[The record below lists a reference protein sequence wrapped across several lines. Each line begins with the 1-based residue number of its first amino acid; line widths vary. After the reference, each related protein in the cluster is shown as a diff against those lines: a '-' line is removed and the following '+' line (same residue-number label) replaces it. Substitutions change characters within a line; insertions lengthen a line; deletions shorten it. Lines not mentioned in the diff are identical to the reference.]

1 MNSFRLSIK
10 NIAEK
15 PFSAFLNV
23 MLVSFGVGIITVLL
37 LVSTQLENKL
47 TSNSKDIDLV
57 VGAKGSPLQLILS
70 SVYHVDFPTGNILK
84 KDADA
89 LAKNPMVKRAVP
101 LAMGDNFEGNRIIG
115 TDTSFAGLYSLKLKQ
130 GRFWLK
136 DFEVAVGAN
145 VASTHKLKIGS
156 RFYGAHGLVSSADV
170 HRNRAYTVVGIL
182 QQQGNVTDNLVLTT
196 IPSVWI
202 MHGLFYDKN
211 GKLIKKEDEH
221 HHDEGEHH
229 DEEHEHGEEKQDD
242 APKPG
247 QPMLYSSG
255 QPEITSMLI
264 QYRSPMAVVMFP
276 RMVNQSTAMQA
287 ASPAM
292 ESARLFSLVG
302 IGIDTLQWLAIL
314 IILIS
319 ALSLFISLYQNLK
332 ERRYDMAIIRTLGA
346 SRFKLMTII
355 LLEVVLIVFCGC
367 LLGLLAG
374 HTAVEIIGQNQDSEQ
389 AKITGAVL
397 LDKEIYV
404 LITGLFIGLLAGMI
418 PAVQA
423 YQTNISKTLAK
434 G

>member
-1 MNSFRLSIK
+1 MNSFRLSLK
-10 NIAEK
+10 SIAEK
-15 PFSAFLNV
+15 PLSAFLNV
-23 MLVSFGVGIITVLL
+23 MLVAFGVGIITVLL
-37 LVSTQLENKL
+37 LVTDQLENKL
-47 TSNSKDIDLV
+47 SSNSKDIDLV

-115 TDTSFAGLYSLKLKQ
+115 TDTSFAGLYGLKIKE
-130 GRFWLK
+130 GRFWQK
-136 DFEVAVGAN
+136 DFEVTVGAE
-145 VASTHKLKIGS
+145 VASAHQLKIGS
-156 RFYGAHGLVSSADV
+156 RFYGAHGLVSNADV
-170 HRNRAYTVVGIL
+170 HRNRAYTVTGIL
-182 QQQGNVTDNLVLTT
+182 QPQGNVTDHLVLTT

-202 MHGLFYDKN
+202 MHELFYDKN
-211 GKLIKKEDEH
+211 GNLIKQEAEH
-221 HHDEGEHH
+221 HHEEGGHH
-229 DEEHEHGEEKQDD
+229 DEHEHEDVPE
-242 APKPG
+242 PG

-302 IGIDTLQWLAIL
+302 VGIDTLQWLAIL
-314 IILIS
+314 IMLIS

-355 LLEVVLIVFCGC
+355 LLEAMLIVLFGC
-367 LLGLLAG
+367 VLGVIAG
-374 HTAVEIIGQNQDSEQ
+374 HTAVEIIGQNQDSAQ
-389 AKITGAVL
+389 AKITGGVL
-397 LDKEIYV
+397 LDTEIYI
-404 LITGLFIGLLAGMI
+404 LGGSLLIGLIAGI
-418 PAVQA
+418 VPAIQA